1 MLSKIAPSACLD
13 GYKPM
18 RPIIYR
24 AGFARWL
31 PVFFILAV
39 ALGGCSLVPDYERP
53 EPLIPGLANAAD
65 QTLEAIEYS
74 DFLSQEEVVVLDS
87 LDASG
92 ELKRLA
98 VSALAHNSDYQI
110 AMFRVE
116 EARAEYGIAKADRM
130 PSIQATGQMQRQ
142 SFNDRTLNE
151 VYGQHHSAVTIGV
164 SDYEL
169 DFFGRVRALSDA
181 SRHSYFASVLGQQA
195 ARKALLLEVA
205 QRYLAM
211 RAVMER
217 DRLASTLLQHREQQ
231 LLIAL
236 HAHGAGGISE
246 DELRDINTLAVQ
258 ARQQVDEQA
267 NQLSRVRNSLERETG
282 YSVSVIQVRPGPI
295 DLVEIPWLANLSS
308 EQLLQRYD
316 VLTAEEQ
323 LKAANASIGAARAA
337 FFPSIKL
344 STAAGVAS
352 GHLGDLFSQGTGTW
366 LFVPQI
372 TLPIFDGGRN
382 QANLDLAQA
391 RKNISVANYER
402 TIQNA
407 FQDMVDGLKERK
419 TLLQRVSSQSELNG
433 LAQALAERRQRQF
446 ARGDI
451 SQLEATAALVQ
462 AVQTEQVLTQTRLAI
477 QINLLSLYRTLYGA
491 DASAI
496 SS

>member
-24 AGFARWL
+24 AGLARWL
-31 PVFFILAV
+31 PVFFILVV
-39 ALGGCSLVPDYERP
+39 ALSGCSLVPDYQRP
-53 EPLIPGLANAAD
+53 EPLLPHLTKAAD
-65 QTLEAIEYS
+65 QAIEAIDHS
-74 DFLSQEEVVVLDS
+74 GFLSQEEVVVLDS
-87 LDASG
+87 LDTTG
-92 ELKRLA
+92 QLKRLA
-98 VSALAHNSDYQI
+98 VSALLHNRDYHI
-110 AMFRVE
+110 AMLRVE
-116 EARAEYGIAKADRM
+116 EARAEYGMAKADQL
-130 PSIQATGQMQRQ
+130 PSIQATGQVQRQ
-142 SFNDRTLNE
+142 SFNDRALNE
-151 VYGQHHSAVTIGV
+151 VYGQHYSAATIGV

-169 DFFGRVRALSDA
+169 DFFGRVKALSQA
-181 SRHSYFASVLGQQA
+181 SRHAYLASALGQQA

-205 QRYLAM
+205 QRYLTM
-211 RAVMER
+211 QAVMER
-217 DRLASTLLQHREQQ
+217 DRSASALLQHREQQ
-231 LLIAL
+231 FLIAR
-236 HAHGAGGISE
+236 HAYEAGGISE
-246 DELRDINTLAVQ
+246 DALRDVRTGVVQ
-258 ARQQVDEQA
+258 ARQQVNEQE
-267 NQLSRVRNSLERETG
+267 NQLSRVRNSLQRETG
-282 YSVSVIQVRPGPI
+282 YSASIVQVRPETV
-295 DLVEIPWLANLSS
+295 DHAEVPWLANLSS

-316 VLTAEEQ
+316 VLAAEEQ

-337 FFPSIKL
+337 FFPSIRL

-352 GHLGDLFSQGTGTW
+352 SHLGDLFSQGTGTW

-391 RKNISVANYER
+391 RKSISVANYER

-433 LAQALAERRQRQF
+433 LAQAFAARRQHQF

-451 SQLEATAALVQ
+451 SQLEATAAQVQ

-477 QINLLSLYRTLYGA
+477 QMNLVSLYRTLYGA